1 MDGYENQENWIL
13 VNRRRKNNRARTELA
28 SRLPPYATAFGGH
41 RNRPKDSRPRL
52 PLKPVFPG
60 RHQSGPSPDTSPD
73 RASFY
78 SDSFSYAES
87 RSRRRVPTD
96 TPPARFILRQR
107 NLPDRTTQQGPDQPG
122 NRRYFNQRPTRNL
135 PPPQRPPKRK
145 DQSQR
150 IQNNPNF
157 IHTDD
162 EDFTVKVRLIYKILV
177 SHHHLHNISGPEPPP
192 SIRKATAN
200 LASFIRPAAP
210 TKNIQ
215 KRLVN
220 NANNWEKATIQ
231 LLKKHYEQNLKD
243 DLKTLALF
251 PTDLKGPFLIATN
264 WARRNFGSR
273 VTQQALNNAETSINN
288 FIGALDVSA
297 TDPLIPAVQPSCS
310 SPPVSHPL
318 VTGTQMTA
326 APLTPSL
333 EPAPTPCSLR
343 APTTPAPTATPQRQQ
358 RSASATAHRETPSAS
373 IPAVARAHPAPSNP
387 TTTEEESSHRAS
399 PQMTTTAPSP
409 SPSSHLLGPSHHF
422 GRARIQSLPNLTS
435 ISSRPHNR
443 ETEERVTP
451 ILPTPALTLVSPAKH
466 NALTAAPL
474 PPPTETTPAV
484 PVSSS
489 PRIRTSSRLRTTLK
503 RRLVGKKLVR
513 A

>member
-13 VNRRRKNNRARTELA
+13 VKRRRKNNRAHTDLA
-28 SRLPPYATAFGGH
+28 PQLPPYVTAFGGH
-41 RNRPKDSRPRL
+41 RNRPKDSGSRPPRR
-52 PLKPVFPG
+52 PVLPG
-60 RHQSGPSPDTSPD
+60 RHQSGSSPDSSLD

-78 SDSFSYAES
+78 SDSFSYAEP

-96 TPPARFILRQR
+96 APPSRFILRQR
-107 NLPDRTTQQGPDQPG
+107 NPPDRTTQQGPDQPD
-122 NRRYFNQRPTRNL
+122 NRRHFNQRPTRNP

-145 DQSQR
+145 EQSQR

-162 EDFTVKVRLIYKILV
+162 EDFTVKVRLIYKVLV
-177 SHHHLHNISGPEPPP
+177 SHHHLYNISGPEPPP

-215 KRLVN
+215 KRLIN

-273 VTQQALNNAETSINN
+273 ITQQALNNAETSINK
-288 FIGALDVSA
+288 FLGALDVSA
-297 TDPLIPAVQPSCS
+297 TDSLIPAVQPPCS
-310 SPPVSHPL
+310 LPLVSHPL
-318 VTGTQMTA
+318 GTGVQRTL

-343 APTTPAPTATPQRQQ
+343 APTTPAPIATSRRQQ
-358 RSASATAHRETPSAS
+358 RSTSATAHRETPSAS
-373 IPAVARAHPAPSNP
+373 IPAVARAHPAPSDP
-387 TTTEEESSHRAS
+387 TTAEEESSHRAS
-399 PQMTTTAPSP
+399 PQMTMTAPSP

-422 GRARIQSLPNLTS
+422 CRARIQSLPNLTS
-435 ISSRPHNR
+435 ISSRPDKR

-451 ILPTPALTLVSPAKH
+451 ILPTPALTLASSAEH

-474 PPPTETTPAV
+474 PPPTETTPEV
-484 PVSSS
+484 PVSPS
-489 PRIRTSSRLRTTLK
+489 PRTRTSSRLRTTLK
-503 RRLVGKKLVR
+503 RRLVGRKLVR